1 MNNPLYRRMFQQP
14 GASRQPMGIL
24 ASSPELANAAAQRQ
38 PLRMA
43 DGGAVNL
50 QTIMGEL
57 KQLQQQGD
65 TVSLRRIA
73 SDPKFP
79 DVVKRAASNLADS
92 LRPDSVPL
100 IQVGDVNLGNALS
113 DATNRNPIGQS
124 AGGQER
130 SAALK
135 AVPGEI
141 GAAISE
147 GFDELTRVRGP
158 ALKDVVGPFPDSP
171 FNSMLDMFRSD
182 ASAAPQSVQ
191 SPPDFKPSTTMDS
204 SVDSM
209 SRIGS
214 SMSQDTLN
222 KIRAAR
228 GLPPVAATTDSLVGS
243 ARVTS
248 PTEEGIFSVLAKNQA
263 ETQRRM
269 SLADETSGML
279 TDPSMLLPQTGETPA
294 PVSPLVSDALNYENM
309 YGTGDLNLGET
320 LAATTTSTQDK
331 AAEDAAASTDNPF
344 SVNKKPVVNEGD
356 KKPSVSQQKLSNLLK
371 KAEAG
376 ELVTGG
382 DAPKKPAVKLN
393 AAEAATPE
401 AAAALSMVLPAKTS
415 LSDMEKQAKE
425 IMGFDPSRA
434 SESKSASFWRNLTM
448 AGLAIA
454 AGESENALTN
464 VAKGLMVGMDSYSKD
479 IKDLNEMEAEERK
492 EYRATLRDLVKTDK
506 DEKIALAT
514 MQNNFNY
521 RLADLNQKRDQFE
534 SDSAYKQQEL
544 GLRISLAN
552 RQLEAGLLKDI
563 ATLELQGE
571 TLGETKSQN
580 IIKNRMDKLKAL
592 PDFVQ
597 NAAEIGYGTIDDKG
611 NFSWNEKGKAWLEDN
626 SSRIMSSAFTVKS
639 TTGQAMA
646 PERFAQEMLKSEDGR
661 ADITARMI
669 REFPNRYSKN
679 TPPSLQEMMTYAAGT
694 STTPDS
700 AAAAPSGPRL
710 KDPATGKV
718 YIQQPDGTYKEV
730 TGE

>member
-1 MNNPLYRRMFQQP
+1 MNPLYRKMFQQP
-14 GASRQPMGIL
+14 GMSRQPMGIL
-24 ASSPELANAAAQRQ
+24 ASSPELANVAAQRQ
-38 PLRMA
+38 PVRMA
-43 DGGAVNL
+43 QGGMNTTSFTAAVQRAIQANDRYALKELADPNNYGEAAKTQDGQNAIRMAAQAINRAAVNNPPT
-50 QTIMGEL
+50 QVSTAP
-57 KQLQQQGD
+57 
-65 TVSLRRIA
+65 TVAVPDLIDKGIA
-73 SDPKFP
+73 S
-79 DVVKRAASNLADS
+79 
-92 LRPDSVPL
+92 
-100 IQVGDVNLGNALS
+100 VNEFFYGT
-113 DATNRNPIGQS
+113 DTKQNPIQTGLRAIDS
-124 AGGQER
+124 GVRAVTG
-130 SAALK
+130 SAAELMSGDFMRPVTDYLTTPQLK
-135 AVPGEI
+135 G
-141 GAAISE
+141 
-147 GFDELTRVRGP
+147 
-158 ALKDVVGPFPDSP
+158 
-171 FNSMLDMFRSD
+171 
-182 ASAAPQSVQ
+182 
-191 SPPDFKPSTTMDS
+191 
-204 SVDSM
+204 
-209 SRIGS
+209 
-214 SMSQDTLN
+214 
-222 KIRAAR
+222 
-228 GLPPVAATTDSLVGS
+228 VAA
-243 ARVTS
+243 
-248 PTEEGIFSVLAKNQA
+248 EQ
-263 ETQRRM
+263 
-269 SLADETSGML
+269 SGNL
-279 TDPSMLLPQTGETPA
+279 TDPSMLLPQTGETPP

-331 AAEDAAASTDNPF
+331 AATDAGASTDNLF
-344 SVNKKPVVNEGD
+344 DVNKKPAVNEGD
-356 KKPSVSQQKLSNLLK
+356 KKSNVSQQKLGKLLQ

-376 ELVTGG
+376 TLVTGG
-382 DAPKKPAVKLN
+382 DAAKKPAVKLN

-544 GLRISLAN
+544 GLRMSLAN
-552 RQLEAGLLKDI
+552 RQLEVGLLRDI
-563 ATLELQGE
+563 AGLELQGKTLDE
-571 TLGETKSQN
+571 TIKQN
-580 IIKNRMDKLKAL
+580 VITNRQNALKAL

-611 NFSWNEKGKAWLEDN
+611 KFSWNEKGKAWLEDN
-626 SSRIMSSAFTVKS
+626 SSRIMSSALTVKS

-694 STTPDS
+694 STTSDS
-700 AAAAPSGPRL
+700 AATAVNPASAPVGTRFR
-710 KDPATGKV
+710 DPDTGTIVVKQADGTFLPEATGK
-718 YIQQPDGTYKEV
+718 
-730 TGE
+730 

>member
-1 MNNPLYRRMFQQP
+1 MMNPLYRRMFQQP

-24 ASSPELANAAAQRQ
+24 ASSPELANVAAQR
-38 PLRMA
+38 PVRMA
-43 DGGAVNL
+43 QGGMNTTSFTAAVQRAIQADDRYALKELADPNNYGEAAKTQDGQNAIRMAAQAINRAAVNNPPT
-50 QTIMGEL
+50 QVSTAP
-57 KQLQQQGD
+57 
-65 TVSLRRIA
+65 TVAVPDLIDKGIA
-73 SDPKFP
+73 SVNEFFYGTDTEQTPIQTGL
-79 DVVKRAASNLADS
+79 RAIDS
-92 LRPDSVPL
+92 GVRAVT
-100 IQVGDVNLGNALS
+100 G
-113 DATNRNPIGQS
+113 
-124 AGGQER
+124 
-130 SAALK
+130 SAAELMSGDFMRPVTDYLTTPQLK
-135 AVPGEI
+135 GVATE
-141 GAAISE
+141 
-147 GFDELTRVRGP
+147 
-158 ALKDVVGPFPDSP
+158 
-171 FNSMLDMFRSD
+171 
-182 ASAAPQSVQ
+182 QS
-191 SPPDFKPSTTMDS
+191 
-204 SVDSM
+204 
-209 SRIGS
+209 G
-214 SMSQDTLN
+214 N
-222 KIRAAR
+222 
-228 GLPPVAATTDSLVGS
+228 
-243 ARVTS
+243 
-248 PTEEGIFSVLAKNQA
+248 
-263 ETQRRM
+263 
-269 SLADETSGML
+269 L
-279 TDPSMLLPQTGETPA
+279 TDPSMLLPQTGETPP

-320 LAATTTSTQDK
+320 LAATTTPTQDK
-331 AAEDAAASTDNPF
+331 AAVDAGASTDNPF
-344 SVNKKPVVNEGD
+344 GVNKKPAVNEGD
-356 KKPSVSQQKLSNLLK
+356 KKPNVSQQKLGKLLQ

-544 GLRISLAN
+544 GLRMSLAN
-552 RQLEAGLLKDI
+552 RQLEVGLLKDI
-563 ATLELQGE
+563 AGLELQGKTLDE
-571 TLGETKSQN
+571 TIKQN
-580 IIKNRMDKLKAL
+580 VITNRQNALKAL

-611 NFSWNEKGKAWLEDN
+611 KFSWNEKGKTWLEDN
-626 SSRIMSSAFTVKS
+626 SSRIMSSALTVKS

-700 AAAAPSGPRL
+700 AATAPSGPRL